1 MDTRVGALLLLAVA
15 ACSNGGTAATQPGN
29 SYLDQTGLEG
39 SIREGPTQP
48 VCSVDKPCDAAV
60 QAGFTLEREGVEM
73 ARFETDP
80 AGHFVVYVE
89 PGAYLLVP
97 DQPIGISPQT
107 TELIV
112 GTVGLTHVEVMFDT
126 GIR

>member
-1 MDTRVGALLLLAVA
+1 MDTRVAAVLLLVVA
-15 ACSNGGTAATQPGN
+15 ACSNGGAAVTQPGN

-39 SIREGPTQP
+39 SIRQGPTQP
-48 VCSVDKPCDAAV
+48 VCEVDKPCDAAV
-60 QAGFTLEREGVEM
+60 EAGFTLQRGGYDI
-73 ARFETDP
+73 AHFETDP

-107 TELIV
+107 TEVTV
-112 GTVGLTHVEVMFDT
+112 GTVGLTHVELTFDT